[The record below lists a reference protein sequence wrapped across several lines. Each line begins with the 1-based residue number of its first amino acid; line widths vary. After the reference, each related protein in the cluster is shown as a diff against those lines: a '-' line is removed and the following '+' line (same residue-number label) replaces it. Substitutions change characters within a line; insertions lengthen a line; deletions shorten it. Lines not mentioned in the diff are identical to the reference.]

1 MANRCLHLMEGG
13 KLDSRCCF
21 SNAFNCALSLSHKE
35 KNDWYKVVV
44 CARKEFI
51 SETAAKSMRNGM
63 HIDRRQQFI
72 FP

>member
-1 MANRCLHLMEGG
+1 MLNRCLHLMEGG
-13 KLDSRCCF
+13 NWIADVVSVTPSTVRYHYPTKKKVTR
-21 SNAFNCALSLSHKE
+21 
-35 KNDWYKVVV
+35 YKVVV